1 MYTIKSIKASG
12 GQIYSMKL
20 TLQTNQSNQLTIS
33 RKSIWLYELNL
44 FFIKKRIAEMSG
56 WKVYSNRFKSEAKDT
71 EEISPS
77 VLALFDDFN
86 SLGKEVVDQCFI
98 EANQGECWISTPS
111 LYHHA
116 LSFEKVSVWYH
127 YLKSRNEMSEIEGF
141 SKVDNTYKDLKKKY
155 DQKMKSEG
163 KRIESETQG

>member
-12 GQIYSMKL
+12 GQIYSIKIAL
-20 TLQTNQSNQLTIS
+20 KIKQSNQLTIS
-33 RKSIWLYELNL
+33 RKSIWMYELNL
-44 FFIKKRIAEMSG
+44 FFLKKRIAEMND
-56 WKVYSNRFKSEAKDT
+56 WKVYSNRFKSEVKDVK
-71 EEISPS
+71 EISPS
-77 VLALFDDFN
+77 VLALFDDFDL
-86 SLGKEVVDQCFI
+86 LGREVVDQCFI
-98 EANQGECWISTPS
+98 EANQGDCWMSSPS
-111 LYHHA
+111 LYHHE
-116 LSFEKVSVWYH
+116 LSFEKVSVWYN